1 MFRFSNNLFISLG
14 FFSPAKN
21 LYLLSFVV
29 FQTVFS
35 HFCNYLVSFAT
46 SALDRKKVGL
56 TLLEWIVAGTIDLV
70 PVLRC
75 RAQLIAQHS
84 IESTVYASQ
93 GNVGNRIPIF
103 AFQSIELYSTYFTKD
118 NPSNSFHHMY
128 AHHTL
133 TLAECTKLEFRVWS
147 TP

>member
-1 MFRFSNNLFISLG
+1 MDS
-14 FFSPAKN
+14 
-21 LYLLSFVV
+21 
-29 FQTVFS
+29 
-35 HFCNYLVSFAT
+35 
-46 SALDRKKVGL
+46 KKVGL

-75 RAQLIAQHS
+75 RAQLIVQHS

-118 NPSNSFHHMY
+118 NPSNSKGLSSY
-128 AHHTL
+128 VCTSIHHTL
-133 TLAECTKLEFRVWS
+133 TLAEYTKLEVRVWS
-147 TP
+147 IP